1 MLNSFFLGGGSIY
14 DNMVE
19 EWGGGVKDGQS
30 LQKLSLETLW
40 AKFVEV
46 RCSLELLPLIGAED
60 WCRFPVSFL
69 GSKWQIST
77 SELMIRLLKCPCI

>member
-1 MLNSFFLGGGSIY
+1 MLNSFFLGGGPYMTTWSKSG
-14 DNMVE
+14 
-19 EWGGGVKDGQS
+19 GGGVKDGQS